1 MLSCFNID
9 LESLNKLKNKTVT
22 CHMPFLSPLQR
33 SISLEQY
40 DLISRVAVGKKKN
53 KNHTQKAAFGK
64 SFYYGS
70 LKTCS
75 EPTPH

>member
-40 DLISRVAVGKKKN
+40 DLISRVAVGKKKI
-53 KNHTQKAAFGK
+53 KITPRKLHLGK
-64 SFYYGS
+64 VFITGV
-70 LKTCS
+70 
-75 EPTPH
+75 